1 MAHRCVRNFRLA
13 STSRIPHVRHV
24 HTTPSCRA
32 ALAVPN
38 AEFSTASSSS
48 SSHSDE
54 SPLDVIRRRKVED
67 IKNLLS
73 LKTPNHNRVW
83 GSYVELLEFFG
94 SAKVPLE
101 IHQSVLR
108 KCAPPAVHVRAVFAR
123 KMAEGQRYTE
133 DQLFESRFQRV
144 IRNIRAA
151 GDTPALEDYHCVLEL
166 FAAVGN
172 YKGSMMVLREI
183 GRVGLVKEPRTY
195 ALCLQAM
202 CHRLTLPMWH
212 LYRPALVEEV
222 TEHCLDILREMS
234 SNGVQYASYNVDLA
248 FRILKE
254 TMNMDGFTTLLR
266 HAYGV
271 DLAYPD
277 RSPLEYWAQSREA
290 SSSTEGQ
297 ASLPMQIPTP
307 LPFTLASFNTAL
319 DYLGRAG
326 DVSKLVQTFEVITT
340 PLPASASNSA
350 FNDDDDDDFGVS
362 NPQVAP
368 YKPPHV
374 EPNTT
379 SYHLLL
385 KWVAKAGHP
394 VLARH
399 YLLCAIEQERNQGR
413 QLREWTRQ
421 RSPEDIPSPHLSIT
435 RGLFLPVLSVANRHK
450 NMELLRWVHIKVR
463 RAIRWKQFDLKFY
476 ETIRARWIESGVYRA
491 VRNVEDDLSGDLGED
506 LPAASSTSQFSSFFS
521 PSSSL
526 RQPLNTPESDSSSPF
541 AVDLDAPLVPPP
553 KEPKKLD
560 IDRHLLLLRRD
571 LEELEEFEQH
581 VVDVIGR
588 DTQRVKERLGRRVWA
603 GKDVFMRD
611 VEQRVD
617 IPKEVWRDTVM
628 FRTQAEIEAKREEER
643 RAKTKERQA
652 SLPLEPDPHAE
663 EREEPPHKTQES

>member
-1 MAHRCVRNFRLA
+1 MAHRCVRKFRLA
-13 STSRIPHVRHV
+13 STSTLPNVRHV
-24 HTTPSCRA
+24 HATPSSRA

-48 SSHSDE
+48 SSHSGE
-54 SPLDVIRRRKVED
+54 STLDDIRRRKVED
-67 IKNLLS
+67 IKSLLS
-73 LKTPNHNRVW
+73 LRTPNHNRVW

-101 IHQSVLR
+101 VHRSVLR
-108 KCAPPAVHVRAVFAR
+108 KCAPPAVHVRAIFAR
-123 KMAEGQRYTE
+123 KIAEGQRFTE
-133 DQLFESRFQRV
+133 DALFESRFQRV

-151 GDTPALEDYHCVLEL
+151 GDTPALEDYHCVLEM

-172 YKGSMMVLREI
+172 YKGAMMVLQEV

-202 CHRLTLPMWH
+202 CHRLTLPVWH
-212 LYRPALVEEV
+212 LFRPALVEDV
-222 TEHCLDILREMS
+222 TEQCLNILNEMS

-266 HAYGV
+266 HAYGL

-277 RSPLEYWAQSREA
+277 RSPLEYWAKSRNA
-290 SSSTEGQ
+290 EGQ
-297 ASLPMQIPTP
+297 PDLPMHIPAP
-307 LPFTLASFNTAL
+307 LPFTLATFNTAL

-326 DVSKLVQTFEVITT
+326 NISKLVQTFEVIST
-340 PLPASASNSA
+340 PLPASASNRA
-350 FNDDDDDDFGVS
+350 YDEDEDDDFGIS

-379 SYHLLL
+379 SYRLML
-385 KWVAKAGHP
+385 KWVARAGHS

-413 QLREWTRQ
+413 QLREWVRTR
-421 RSPEDIPSPHLSIT
+421 PPADIPSPRLSMT
-435 RGLFLPVLSVANRHK
+435 RGLFLPVFSVANRDK
-450 NMELLRWVHIKVR
+450 NIELLRWVHVKVR
-463 RAIRWKQFDLKFY
+463 RAIRRKQFDIKFY
-476 ETIRARWIESGVYRA
+476 EVIRARWIESGVYQA
-491 VRNVEDDLSGDLGED
+491 VRNVEDDLTGDLDEN

-521 PSSSL
+521 PSSTL
-526 RQPLNTPESDSSSPF
+526 RQPSSAPASDPSSPF
-541 AVDLDAPLVPPP
+541 AVDLDAPLVPPA

-560 IDRHLLLLRRD
+560 IDRHLLLLQRD
-571 LEELEEFEQH
+571 LEELQQFERH

-588 DTQRVKERLGRRVWA
+588 DNQRVKERLGRRVWA
-603 GKDVFMRD
+603 GKDIFLRD
-611 VEQRVD
+611 IRQRTEV
-617 IPKEVWRDTVM
+617 PKEVWRDMVS
-628 FRTQAEIEAKREEER
+628 FRTQAEIEAKRYEER
-643 RAKTKERQA
+643 RTKNEERQA
-652 SLPLEPDPHAE
+652 SLPPQPDLHAE
-663 EREEPPHKTQES
+663 QREEPPHKTGES

>member
-1 MAHRCVRNFRLA
+1 MAHRCVRKLRLA

-24 HTTPSCRA
+24 YATPSCRA
-32 ALAVPN
+32 ALAVPV

-54 SPLDVIRRRKVED
+54 NPLDVIRRRKVED
-67 IKNLLS
+67 FKNLLS
-73 LKTPNHNRVW
+73 LQTPNHNRVW
-83 GSYVELLEFFG
+83 GSYIELLEFFG

-101 IHQSVLR
+101 VHQSVLR

-123 KMAEGQRYTE
+123 KIAEGQRYTE
-133 DQLFESRFQRV
+133 DELFESRFQRV

-151 GDTPALEDYHCVLEL
+151 GDTPALEDYHCVLEM

-195 ALCLQAM
+195 ALCLQAL
-202 CHRLTLPMWH
+202 CHRLTLPVWH
-212 LYRPALVEEV
+212 LYRPELVEEV
-222 TEHCLDILREMS
+222 TEHCLNILNEMS

-277 RSPLEYWAQSREA
+277 RSPLEYWGQMRVA

-297 ASLPMQIPTP
+297 ASLPMHIPTP

-326 DVSKLVQTFEVITT
+326 NISKLVQTFEVITT
-340 PLPASASNSA
+340 PLPASTSNSA
-350 FNDDDDDDFGVS
+350 FDEDDDDDFGVS

-379 SYHLLL
+379 SYRLLL
-385 KWVAKAGHP
+385 KWIAKAGHP

-399 YLLCAIEQERNQGR
+399 YLLCAIEQDRNQGR
-413 QLREWTRQ
+413 QRREWART
-421 RSPEDIPSPHLSIT
+421 RSPEDIPAPRLSVN

-450 NMELLRWVHIKVR
+450 NLELLRWVHVKVK
-463 RAIRWKQFDLKFY
+463 RAIRWKRFDIMFY
-476 ETIRARWIESGVYRA
+476 ETMRARWIESGVYRA
-491 VRNVEDDLSGDLGED
+491 VRDVEDDLSSDVGEE

-521 PSSSL
+521 PSSSP
-526 RQPLNTPESDSSSPF
+526 RQPSSTQASGSSSPF
-541 AVDLDAPLVPPP
+541 EVDLDAPLVPPP
-553 KEPKKLD
+553 KESKKLD

-571 LEELEEFEQH
+571 LEELEQFEQH
-581 VVDVIGR
+581 VDDVIGR
-588 DTQRVKERLGRRVWA
+588 DVQRVKERLGRRVWA

-611 VEQRVD
+611 IDQRTEV
-617 IPKEVWRDTVM
+617 PKEVWRDTVT

-643 RAKTKERQA
+643 RAKTLERQA
-652 SLPLEPDPHAE
+652 SLSPAPDPYV
-663 EREEPPHKTQES
+663 EREEPPHKIRQS